1 MWLWWKCY
9 SMKPIHYA
17 KLCILRLSRWRLIS
31 SITCFCFFVYHLHKM
46 HVVIQSISYRT
57 HEYLIS
63 QNYKKL
69 YKWCSMQIFP
79 CHPESIKMQF
89 FNDDIFALRAFS
101 MQYKINFDG
110 NKTVCKENLPIAFF
124 VENLIFDDLIYTS
137 RIILY
142 IIHEF
147 SAI

>member
-1 MWLWWKCY
+1 
-9 SMKPIHYA
+9 
-17 KLCILRLSRWRLIS
+17 
-31 SITCFCFFVYHLHKM
+31 
-46 HVVIQSISYRT
+46 
-57 HEYLIS
+57 
-63 QNYKKL
+63 
-69 YKWCSMQIFP
+69 MQIFP

-110 NKTVCKENLPIAFF
+110 NKNNCKENLPITFF
-124 VENLIFDDLIYTS
+124 VENLIFDDLIYTC